1 MKILLALLMVIS
13 SAAFASKGKI
23 EAWKGGEKIKFV
35 IREDDGTFVS
45 MGTLKNESWNDGD
58 NTSEWVARKKDGT
71 LVTGYK
77 GKLEKFKVNTQNSKI
92 KKEQQRLVIRNSR
105 GEMVT
110 WIAMDKYLD
119 SGFERMDTD
128 KDGDKETVYVVRF
141 KGQFVNW
148 AKAKLES
155 WDNYKDKV
163 LVVRDTEDDQN
174 NGKLLAWL
182 PAEKMSNG
190 QKIYRDPVS
199 GQFVSSN
206 E

>member
-23 EAWKGGEKIKFV
+23 EAWKKGEKIQYV
-35 IREDDGTFVS
+35 VREDDGTFVS
-45 MGTLKNESWNDGD
+45 FGELSNESWNDGD
-58 NTSEWVARKKDGT
+58 DTSEWVARKKDGT
-71 LVTGYK
+71 LVTGFK
-77 GKLEKFKVNTQNSKI
+77 GKLEKFKVKGKAV
-92 KKEQQRLVIRNSR
+92 KKEQQRLVIRNAR

-110 WIAMDKYLD
+110 WIAMDKFLE

-128 KDGDKETVYVVRF
+128 KDGDKETVYVVRY

-155 WDNYKDKV
+155 WDNYTDKV
-163 LVVRDTEDDQN
+163 LVVRDTEDDKN
-174 NGKLLAWL
+174 NGKLLAWI

-190 QKIYRDPVS
+190 QKIYRDPAS
-199 GQFVSSN
+199 GQFLSAN